1 MPITFKAIAV
11 DDELHCLETLLWE
24 LERNCP
30 EVEVVG
36 QFQDAEQ
43 AYEALKKADIDI
55 LFLDINLQST
65 SGIELLNRLMP
76 VDYHVVFIT
85 AYDEYAIQAFDL
97 AATHYLLKP
106 VNGKKL
112 KSAIDRIKDIYTS
125 GMDQDAI
132 EHLMES
138 IRMEMGSIRKV
149 PFSVQSGVEFICP
162 DDIIYVE
169 GENNYSV
176 LHLSDHKKLVV
187 SKTLGHTEEVL
198 NAYSFIRIHKSYLI
212 NLKYIK
218 RYIKTD
224 GGYVELENGTKL
236 SVSRM
241 RKLALNDLFKS

>member
-1 MPITFKAIAV
+1 MPNTLKAIAV

-24 LERNCP
+24 LKRNCP
-30 EVEVVG
+30 EVEVIG
-36 QFQDAEQ
+36 QYQDAEQ
-43 AYEALKKADIDI
+43 AYEVLKKADIDI

-76 VDYHVVFIT
+76 VDYHVVFVT

-112 KSAIDRIKDIYTS
+112 KSAIDRIKDAYASVI
-125 GMDQDAI
+125 DQDAI
-132 EHLMES
+132 EKLMES
-138 IRMEMGSIRKV
+138 IRFEMGSVRKV
-149 PFSVQSGVEFICP
+149 PFSVQSGIEFISP
-162 DDIIYVE
+162 DDIIYIE
-169 GENNYSV
+169 GENNYSI
-176 LHLSDHKKLVV
+176 LHLSGNKKLVV

-198 NAYSFIRIHKSYLI
+198 NGYSFIRIHKSYLI

-218 RYIKTD
+218 RYVKTD
-224 GGYVELENGTKL
+224 GGYVELENGVKL